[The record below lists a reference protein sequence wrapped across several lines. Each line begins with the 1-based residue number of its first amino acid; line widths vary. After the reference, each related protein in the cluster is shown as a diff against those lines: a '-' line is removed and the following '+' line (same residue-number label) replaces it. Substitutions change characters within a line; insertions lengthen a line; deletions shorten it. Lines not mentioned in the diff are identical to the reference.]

1 MNSAFAF
8 PTAREEDIPSHTL
21 SRALSSGWTWR
32 IPTQDRFGNGY
43 VFCDEFITEGQAID
57 ELQKYYTEPINVGR
71 SFKFSAGYT
80 DKFWI
85 KNCLSLG
92 LAGSFVEPLEASSI
106 GTSLQQA
113 FAFASVLHGWDRGQ
127 ENIATKYNLHFEAVA
142 KNIIDFVQL
151 HYITKRDDSDFW
163 RSCKSIK
170 LTDFNKET
178 LDYFKNHIPNRSF
191 FTEPFLL
198 FTEQNWLQVMYGLQL
213 FNIDAISTMWKQQD
227 PVLHSESIN
236 MINNAQQFQNN
247 SIAFSHR
254 DALEYLMS
262 GKYNE

>member
-1 MNSAFAF
+1 MNRAFAF

-21 SRALSSGWTWR
+21 SRALSSGWNWR

-43 VFCDEFITEGQAID
+43 VFCDEFITEGQAVD
-57 ELQKYYTEPINVGR
+57 EIQKYYTEPINVGR

-85 KNCLSLG
+85 KNCVSLG

-106 GTSLQQA
+106 GTSIQQA
-113 FAFASVLHGWDRGQ
+113 LAFATTIPVWSRGQ
-127 ENIATKYNLHFEAVA
+127 EHVATKYNLHFEDVA

-151 HYITKRDDSDFW
+151 HYITKRDDSEFW

-191 FTEPFLL
+191 FTKPFLL
-198 FTEQNWLQVMYGLQL
+198 FTEQNWLQVMYGLKL
-213 FNIDAISTMWKQQD
+213 FNAESINAMWQQQD
-227 PVLHSESIN
+227 PQLALECAE
-236 MINNAQQFQNN
+236 MIKGAQSFQDN
-247 SIAFSHR
+247 SVAFSHR